1 MTDLKRHWP
10 AALAGVLAAGLG
22 LGIAE
27 LLAGALGRAITPVSA
42 VGETVIALS
51 PGALNEWAIGT
62 FGTAN
67 KAILIAGVL
76 VVFALLAA
84 GIGLLTARRRGLGVL
99 AAAALGLVALVA
111 VYTRPDAQAYDLLPV
126 IVGMAAAVL
135 VLLPLVRSAEA
146 ASAPPEA
153 AWAPPE
159 RVSAAPEGAAIAE
172 PPASPETSPQPVGR
186 PGRRTFLRVA
196 AAVGAVAA
204 GAGGIGQWL
213 GSRRVGVESSRE
225 DLAAPQAL
233 PRNLP
238 EPAVPD
244 GVNVQV
250 PDVAPWR
257 TPNDDFYLIDT
268 ALSKPLVQP
277 EDWSLRV
284 HGMVEEELML
294 SFDDLVSIGLIDR
307 WITLCCV
314 SNQVGGDLI
323 GNALWTG
330 VRTSD
335 VLGMAGPLAD
345 ADAVKSVSYDG
356 WNCGTPLEALTDG
369 RDSMFAVAMNGE
381 PLPVE
386 HGFPVRMVVPGLYG
400 YVSATKW
407 VVNVEVTRFDQFEAY
422 WTERGWAERGP
433 VKVQSRI
440 DVPSSGAGLA

>member
-1 MTDLKRHWP
+1 
-10 AALAGVLAAGLG
+10 
-22 LGIAE
+22 
-27 LLAGALGRAITPVSA
+27 
-42 VGETVIALS
+42 
-51 PGALNEWAIGT
+51 
-62 FGTAN
+62 
-67 KAILIAGVL
+67 
-76 VVFALLAA
+76 
-84 GIGLLTARRRGLGVL
+84 
-99 AAAALGLVALVA
+99 
-111 VYTRPDAQAYDLLPV
+111 TRPDAQAYDLLPV

-135 VLLPLVRSAEA
+135 VLLPLVRSAKA
-146 ASAPPEA
+146 ASAPSENA
-153 AWAPPE
+153 ATT
-159 RVSAAPEGAAIAE
+159 E
-172 PPASPETSPQPVGR
+172 PPASPETSPQPMGR

-196 AAVGAVAA
+196 AAVGALAA
-204 GAGGIGQWL
+204 GAGGIGRWL
-213 GSRRVGVESSRE
+213 GSRRLGVESSRE

-233 PRNLP
+233 PRDLP

-268 ALSKPLVQP
+268 ALSKPLVHP

-345 ADAVKSVSYDG
+345 ADAVKSTSYDG

-407 VVNVEVTRFDQFEAY
+407 VVNLEVTRFDEFEAY
-422 WTERGWAERGP
+422 WTQRGWAERGP

-440 DVPSSGAGLA
+440 DVPSSGAGVAAGTVPVAGVAWAQHRGIERVEVRVDEGPWQAAELADVPSRDTWRQWVWRWDAEPGDHRLEVRATTTDGEVQTGTAMPPVPSGATGWHGIEVSVTG